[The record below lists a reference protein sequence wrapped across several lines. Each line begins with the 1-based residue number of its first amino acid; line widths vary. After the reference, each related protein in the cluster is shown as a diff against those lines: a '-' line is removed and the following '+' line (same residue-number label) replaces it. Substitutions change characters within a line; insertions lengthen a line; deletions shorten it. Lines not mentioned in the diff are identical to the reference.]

1 MVSSPTETPNKKS
14 VIMSIPWRPVKVDDC
29 RPGVNEQTVAYA
41 ASETDLFEA
50 RLLSGESEGSTKEL
64 ELEPGVHGIAFGLI
78 SLAALL
84 SLLAGMFYLLE
95 SDIMRASDPDEVRLA
110 AEGVPGQGTFTIGQA
125 IQALSVRH

>member
-1 MVSSPTETPNKKS
+1 
-14 VIMSIPWRPVKVDDC
+14 MSIPWRPVKVDAC

-50 RLLSGESEGSTKEL
+50 RLLSEESEGSTKEL
-64 ELEPGVHGIAFGLI
+64 ELEPGGHGIAFRLI

-95 SDIMRASDPDEVRLA
+95 SNVMRASDPDDLRLA
-110 AEGVPGQGTFTIGQA
+110 AEGVRGQGTFTIGQA
-125 IQALSVRH
+125 VQALSVRH